1 MLELKIEKREEIG
14 KPHNLREE
22 GSLPAVFYGK
32 KEEATPISVSAR
44 EFEKVY
50 KEAGE
55 STVITLTGVG
65 EPKEVLVQSVDF
77 HPVKSVPRHVDFY
90 VLEKGAKVQVNVPLE
105 FVGESP
111 AVKGGGNLVKVLH
124 DIEIKVAPKDLPKAL
139 EVDIS
144 GLVDFTARV
153 IAKDIKLP
161 ESAELIT
168 KEDEVV
174 ALVAEAVEEV
184 IEEVAAPDLDSIEVE
199 EKGKKEE
206 AGAEGGD
213 TGDKPAEEKKEDK

>member
-1 MLELKIEKREEIG
+1 MLELKIEKREDIG
-14 KPHNLREE
+14 KPHKLRED
-22 GSLPAVFYGK
+22 GFLPAIFYGK

-55 STVITLTGVG
+55 STVITLTGLG

-77 HPVKSVPRHVDFY
+77 HPVKNIPRHIDFY
-90 VLEKGAKVQVNVPLE
+90 ALEKGAKVQVNVPLE

-111 AVKGGGNLVKVLH
+111 AVKGGGNLVKALH
-124 DIEIKVAPKDLPKAL
+124 DIEIKVAPKDLPKSL
-139 EVDIS
+139 DVDIT
-144 GLVDFTARV
+144 GLVDFTIRV
-153 IAKDIKLP
+153 LAKDIKLP
-161 ESAELIT
+161 ESAELVT

-199 EKGKKEE
+199 KKGKEEE
-206 AGAEGGD
+206 AGAEGGE
-213 TGDKPAEEKKEDK
+213 KAAEEKKEDK